1 MIILTLRILLSVDL
15 FLPARLPGQSWLLS
29 FGWIRRWIRL
39 SAEPGWIRLSAE
51 PGWIRLSAEPGWFGP
66 PGFVPAGLICQ

>member
-15 FLPARLPGQSWLLS
+15 FLPAHLPGQSWLLS

-39 SAEPGWIRLSAE
+39 SAEPGWIQ
-51 PGWIRLSAEPGWFGP
+51 LSAEPGWFGP
-66 PGFVPAGLICQ
+66 PGFASAGLICQ